1 MTIIKA
7 PGSASRPFV
16 DLDSFAVFSETQMP
30 AVKSSTSDRPIS
42 SG

>member
-1 MTIIKA
+1 MTIVKA

-16 DLDSFAVFSETQMP
+16 DLDSFSVFSETQMP
-30 AVKSSTSDRPIS
+30 PVEKSTRPVS

>member
-1 MTIIKA
+1 MTIVKA

-30 AVKSSTSDRPIS
+30 PGKNSTSTRPVS